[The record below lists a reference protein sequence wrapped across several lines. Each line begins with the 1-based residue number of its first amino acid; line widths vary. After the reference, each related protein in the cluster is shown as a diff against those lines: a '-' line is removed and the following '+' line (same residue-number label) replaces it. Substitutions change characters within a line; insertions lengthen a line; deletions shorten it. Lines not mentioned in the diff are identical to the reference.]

1 MTDQHAYETAEHEA
15 NVRAAERAHDQQNEA
30 RDKANEGAMR
40 DAQAAIRVLLAVNGG
55 AAIAVFAF
63 IGNLASKTGF

>member
-1 MTDQHAYETAEHEA
+1 
-15 NVRAAERAHDQQNEA
+15 
-30 RDKANEGAMR
+30 MR
-40 DAQAAIRVLLAVNGG
+40 DDAQVAIRVLLAVNGG